1 MLQEIQKAQSE
12 TQIIGNNLGKRNAY
26 NYYRSKVNLFKRG
39 HSCID
44 QLPTCKPVF
53 RRSSQVNPFG
63 EYTPYIGC
71 TNDSS
76 TVVTKHHR
84 GVIQG
89 HIGIDLHF
97 LEDLFNK
104 GILPAT
110 EDCGVFAP
118 LSSRQKQC
126 DRDHPQGPGRLKH
139 TTCEVV
145 FNGLVPVDISQ
156 CPYILFTSHGVHKH
170 PPPPSTKP
178 RHMSQETSRKRR
190 RSSSSSVSESHSTL
204 PQPPSSQRSSR
215 SSSRSTSQND
225 NESIR
230 SSQYPRRVASP
241 NALTSEQRREELEL
255 RKLEAYRKQRE
266 AELKQLEI
274 DNEKQEE
281 ENRLMRLENEKL
293 WLKLMEEG
301 IPFSRSRTSRN

>member
-1 MLQEIQKAQSE
+1 MDFLVRILKMTPE
-12 TQIIGNNLGKRNAY
+12 
-26 NYYRSKVNLFKRG
+26 
-39 HSCID
+39 
-44 QLPTCKPVF
+44 PTCPIPLTYAKHRALTTLKLEYIYDLPEYPTSHIHGYAYVVSA
-53 RRSSQVNPFG
+53 RGRSQTEMEQVVQ
-63 EYTPYIGC
+63 E
-71 TNDSS
+71 
-76 TVVTKHHR
+76 
-84 GVIQG
+84 
-89 HIGIDLHF
+89 
-97 LEDLFNK
+97 
-104 GILPAT
+104 
-110 EDCGVFAP
+110 
-118 LSSRQKQC
+118 
-126 DRDHPQGPGRLKH
+126 H

-225 NESIR
+225 NEYVSKYQLPKYTYQSIRSIR

-274 DNEKQEE
+274 EIEKQEE